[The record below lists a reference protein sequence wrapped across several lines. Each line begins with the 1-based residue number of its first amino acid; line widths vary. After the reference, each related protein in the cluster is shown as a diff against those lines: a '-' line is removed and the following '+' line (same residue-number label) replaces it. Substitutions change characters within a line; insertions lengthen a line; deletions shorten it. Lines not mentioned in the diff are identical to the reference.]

1 MASQRA
7 DRYALARFDIP
18 RYALARFEIRLY
30 APARFD
36 IPRYALARFNRLV
49 WPRLAI
55 LTLATLTLLLA
66 PINAGAQETPGRVA
80 RAVGRVV
87 ETLTSTAATA
97 VKVFE
102 GEMPSVAQKSD
113 DRALV
118 GAAVRT
124 RRALTAVGG
133 VAVIGLILALVVLMS
148 AQEPLEAVARAAERD
163 ISASF
168 WVGLLWQLL
177 AVPMVLTLSL
187 LLAVTIILI
196 PAIPIA
202 VLAWALAYA
211 GAFTLGLFAVT
222 LVVGRA
228 LLRRSTTH
236 DRGALLSSLMCGMI
250 VLAVVWFAAAFLVT
264 MPVVGILA
272 RLLALA
278 LTWVA
283 ATVGL
288 GAVVRSRAGTLQE
301 HIEVTTETSIPSW
314 QTPTPVFGVV
324 AARRPTSVSSSTP
337 E

>member
-1 MASQRA
+1 MARQRA
-7 DRYALARFDIP
+7 NRNALTRFDSF
-18 RYALARFEIRLY
+18 RRALSRFHSFRRALS
-30 APARFD
+30 RFV
-36 IPRYALARFNRLV
+36 PLVLASLV
-49 WPRLAI
+49 
-55 LTLATLTLLLA
+55 LLLS
-66 PINAGAQETPGRVA
+66 PINASAQETPGRIT

-87 ETLTSTAATA
+87 ETLATTAETA
-97 VKVFE
+97 VKAFQ
-102 GEMPSVAQKSD
+102 GEMPSLAQTGDK
-113 DRALV
+113 RASIS
-118 GAAVRT
+118 ATTRT

-133 VAVIGLILALVVLMS
+133 VAAIGLILALIVLMS

-168 WVGLLWQLL
+168 WVGVLWQALAIPIVLLL
-177 AVPMVLTLSL
+177 AL

-228 LLRRSTTH
+228 LLRRRTTH

-250 VLAVVWFAAAFLVT
+250 VLAVVWFGAAFLVT
-264 MPVVGILA
+264 VPIIGILS
-272 RLLALA
+272 RLFALA

-288 GAVVRSRAGTLQE
+288 GAVVRSRVGTVLE

-324 AARRPTSVSSSTP
+324 AARRPTPVSTSTP

>member
-1 MASQRA
+1 MAGQRA
-7 DRYALARFDIP
+7 NRNAPWYSPGFAL
-18 RYALARFEIRLY
+18 LA
-30 APARFD
+30 
-36 IPRYALARFNRLV
+36 
-49 WPRLAI
+49 
-55 LTLATLTLLLA
+55 LATLVLMLA
-66 PINAGAQETPGRVA
+66 PLNVGAQETQGRIT
-80 RAVGRVV
+80 RAVGQVV
-87 ETLTSTAATA
+87 ETLTTTAETA
-97 VKVFE
+97 VKAFQ
-102 GEMPSVAQKSD
+102 GEMPSLAQPND
-113 DRALV
+113 NRATV
-118 GAAVRT
+118 SATTRT
-124 RRALTAVGG
+124 RRAVTAVGG
-133 VAVIGLILALVVLMS
+133 VAAIGLILALVVLMS

-168 WVGLLWQLL
+168 WVGVLWQAL
-177 AVPMVLTLSL
+177 AIPIVLVLSL

-228 LLRRSTTH
+228 LLRRRTTH

-250 VLAVVWFAAAFLVT
+250 VLAVVWFGAAFLVT
-264 MPVVGILA
+264 IPIVGILA

-288 GAVVRSRAGTLQE
+288 GAVVRSRVGTVLE

-324 AARRPTSVSSSTP
+324 AARRPAPVSTSTP

>member
-1 MASQRA
+1 MGSQRLA
-7 DRYALARFDIP
+7 VRYALAP
-18 RYALARFEIRLY
+18 
-30 APARFD
+30 
-36 IPRYALARFNRLV
+36 LV
-49 WPRLAI
+49 
-55 LTLATLTLLLA
+55 LLLILA
-66 PINAGAQETPGRVA
+66 PNIGRAQETPGRVT
-80 RAVGRVV
+80 RAVSRVV
-87 ETLTSTAATA
+87 ETLATAAESAVTA
-97 VKVFE
+97 FR
-102 GEMPSVAQKSD
+102 GEVPGLRQTDDNRASISD
-113 DRALV
+113 GTRTKHALI
-118 GAAVRT
+118 
-124 RRALTAVGG
+124 AVGG
-133 VAVIGLILALVVLMS
+133 VAAIGVILALVVLIS
-148 AQEPLEAVARAAERD
+148 AQDPLEAVARAAERD

-168 WVGLLWQLL
+168 WVGVLWQAL
-177 AVPMVLTLSL
+177 AVPIVLVLSL

-250 VLAVVWFAAAFLVT
+250 VLSVVWFGAAFLVT
-264 MPVVGILA
+264 VPIVGILA

-324 AARRPTSVSSSTP
+324 AARRPTPVSTSTP

>member
-1 MASQRA
+1 
-7 DRYALARFDIP
+7 
-18 RYALARFEIRLY
+18 
-30 APARFD
+30 
-36 IPRYALARFNRLV
+36 
-49 WPRLAI
+49 
-55 LTLATLTLLLA
+55 LTT
-66 PINAGAQETPGRVA
+66 
-80 RAVGRVV
+80 
-87 ETLTSTAATA
+87 TAETA
-97 VKVFE
+97 VKAFQ
-102 GEMPSVAQKSD
+102 GEMPSLAQTSD
-113 DRALV
+113 NPATG
-118 GAAVRT
+118 GAATRT

-133 VAVIGLILALVVLMS
+133 VAAIGLILALVVLMS
-148 AQEPLEAVARAAERD
+148 AQDPLEAVARAAERD

-168 WVGLLWQLL
+168 WVGLLWQAL
-177 AVPMVLTLSL
+177 AVPIVLTLSL

-250 VLAVVWFAAAFLVT
+250 VLAAVWFGAAFLVT
-264 MPVVGILA
+264 VPVIGILA

-288 GAVVRSRAGTLQE
+288 GAVVRSRVGTLPE

-324 AARRPTSVSSSTP
+324 AARRPTPVSTSTP